1 MEDSAVLGT
10 AWGVVAVVGSWV
22 AAGVGSSA
30 VVGGSVAGAFEG
42 SGSACEVCDS
52 AGAEGVGVGA
62 AAAAGRRRAALGAN
76 FLPVVFSGHGL
87 AESAPLHGT
96 THY

>member
-1 MEDSAVLGT
+1 MEDSAVLGK
-10 AWGVVAVVGSWV
+10 ACERLPVAGAWV

-76 FLPVVFSGHGL
+76 FLPVVFSSHGL